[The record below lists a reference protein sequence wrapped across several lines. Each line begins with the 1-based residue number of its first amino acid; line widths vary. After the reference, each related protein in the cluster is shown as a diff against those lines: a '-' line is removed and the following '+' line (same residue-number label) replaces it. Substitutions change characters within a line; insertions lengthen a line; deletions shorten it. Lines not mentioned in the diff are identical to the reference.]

1 MESRRGLRV
10 KDYFEIYRDAFP
22 AEHTAAQVDGI
33 VSLLIRPDGT
43 RTEYTTS
50 LRMRSLH
57 RLLALMPRAGL
68 EPLAWYGG
76 LDGSTLDLG
85 SRRLVLISTRRP

>member
-1 MESRRGLRV
+1 
-10 KDYFEIYRDAFP
+10 
-22 AEHTAAQVDGI
+22 
-33 VSLLIRPDGT
+33 
-43 RTEYTTS
+43 
-50 LRMRSLH
+50 MRSLH

-76 LDGSTLDLG
+76 LDGSTLDLE